1 MHPIKPCDRSP
12 RPSSKK
18 RKRRSAA
25 AATPLESEPEP
36 VHDTTACNSEGED
49 NATGKRR
56 EHSNKKMEEETS
68 KKKQGEGKKGSGILT
83 DKLFSD
89 LPISDLTANAIRDMN
104 YTHLTEIQARSIP
117 PLMLGSDVMAS
128 AKTGSGKTLA
138 FLIPAIELLCR
149 LRFSPRNGT
158 GVVVLCPTRELAI
171 QTHNVAKELL
181 KYHSQTLGYVIGGI
195 DLRGEA
201 EQLAKGINVLV
212 ATPGRLLDHM
222 QMTKSF
228 KYECLKC
235 LIIDEADR
243 ILEQNFE
250 EQMKQIFKHLPRQG
264 RQTVLFSAT
273 QTEKVEDF
281 AKLTFGSK
289 EERQRTLVY
298 VGVDDHESKATV
310 EGLKQGYCVIPS
322 ERRFLVLYA
331 FLKKALSEK
340 KKVMVFF
347 SSCNS
352 VKFHAQ
358 LLNFIQIE
366 YYNIHRQLKQHQ
378 RTSTFFKFHKAEHGI
393 LLCTNVAARGL
404 DIPDVDYIV
413 QYDPPDETKD
423 YIHRVGRTARGDNGK
438 GSAILFL
445 LPKELQLLIHLK
457 AANISVSEYVF
468 RQELVPKLQP
478 YLSVAASFCF
488 SEPPKVN
495 LDLDSSAS
503 KHRKKRNV
511 NTGRRHGIGPSNP
524 YGRKGGDDRRQFAR
538 F

>member
-1 MHPIKPCDRSP
+1 MHPIKLCARSP

-18 RKRRSAA
+18 RKRPAAA
-25 AATPLESEPEP
+25 AATPPESEPEP
-36 VHDTTACNSEGED
+36 VHNTAACNSEGEN

-56 EHSNKKMEEETS
+56 EHNNKKMKEEKS
-68 KKKQGEGKKGSGILT
+68 KRKKKQGEGKKGSGILT

-104 YTHLTEIQARSIP
+104 YTHLIEIQARSIP

-158 GVVVLCPTRELAI
+158 GVIVLCPTRELAI
-171 QTHNVAKELL
+171 QTHNVAKELMR
-181 KYHSQTLGYVIGGI
+181 YHSQTLGYVIGGI

-222 QMTKSF
+222 QKTKSF

-250 EQMKQIFKHLPRQG
+250 EQMKQIFKLLPRQG

-340 KKVMVFF
+340 TK
-347 SSCNS
+347 
-352 VKFHAQ
+352 
-358 LLNFIQIE
+358 
-366 YYNIHRQLKQHQ
+366 
-378 RTSTFFKFHKAEHGI
+378 
-393 LLCTNVAARGL
+393 
-404 DIPDVDYIV
+404 DYIV

-457 AANISVSEYVF
+457 HYDSSFE
-468 RQELVPKLQP
+468 QEKIVGGNYILNRSAKEAYKS
-478 YLSVAASFCF
+478 YLLAYKSHSMKDIFAIHQLDLTSVAALFCF

-495 LDLDSSAS
+495 LDLESSAS

-524 YGRKGGDDRRQFAR
+524 YGRKGTDDRRQFAR

>member
-1 MHPIKPCDRSP
+1 MHPIKLCARSP

-18 RKRRSAA
+18 RKRPAAA
-25 AATPLESEPEP
+25 AATPPESEPEP
-36 VHDTTACNSEGED
+36 VHNTAACNSEGEN

-56 EHSNKKMEEETS
+56 EHNNKKMKEEKS
-68 KKKQGEGKKGSGILT
+68 KRKKKQGEGKKGSGILT

-104 YTHLTEIQARSIP
+104 YTHLIEIQARSIP

-158 GVVVLCPTRELAI
+158 GVIVLCPTRELAI
-171 QTHNVAKELL
+171 QTHNVAKELMR
-181 KYHSQTLGYVIGGI
+181 YHSQTLGYVIGGI

-222 QMTKSF
+222 QKTKSF

-250 EQMKQIFKHLPRQG
+250 EQMKQIFKLLPRQG

-340 KKVMVFF
+340 TK
-347 SSCNS
+347 
-352 VKFHAQ
+352 
-358 LLNFIQIE
+358 
-366 YYNIHRQLKQHQ
+366 
-378 RTSTFFKFHKAEHGI
+378 
-393 LLCTNVAARGL
+393 
-404 DIPDVDYIV
+404 DYIV

-457 AANISVSEYVF
+457 EKIVGGNYILNRSAKEAYKS
-468 RQELVPKLQP
+468 
-478 YLSVAASFCF
+478 YLLAYKSHSMKDIFAIHQLDLTSVAALFCF

-495 LDLDSSAS
+495 LDLESSAS

-524 YGRKGGDDRRQFAR
+524 YGRKGTDDRRQFAR